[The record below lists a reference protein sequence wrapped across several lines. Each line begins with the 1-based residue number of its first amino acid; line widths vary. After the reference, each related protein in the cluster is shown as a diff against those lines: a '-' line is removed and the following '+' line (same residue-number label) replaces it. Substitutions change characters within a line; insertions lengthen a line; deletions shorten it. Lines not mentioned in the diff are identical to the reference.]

1 MEMFMGR
8 ALFATCALG
17 AMVKQ
22 GSGKNEDFED
32 FAQKLFPYCPG
43 IQIKINSVFFTTC
56 LSRWLGIS

>member
-32 FAQKLFPYCPG
+32 FAEKLFPFLIAPA
-43 IQIKINSVFFTTC
+43 NR
-56 LSRWLGIS
+56 SRSIAYFSRRA